1 MVESRHIIAVLTIII
16 LALVYGYAI
25 TPREYPI
32 TPQND
37 PIIGDWLHTSPGG
50 GYTYISI
57 NSSGEYDE
65 LSFSN
70 IGPYGYRSELAP
82 IHGNWTRQLNGTYNL
97 VHNNGFIQVL
107 NYSSSQDV
115 IFSENYEK
123 VIFSRFNSSANQ

>member
-1 MVESRHIIAVLTIII
+1 MVESGHIIAVLTIII
-16 LALVYGYAI
+16 LALVYGYATPHGYTI
-25 TPREYPI
+25 THH
-32 TPQND
+32 ND
-37 PIIGDWLHTSPGG
+37 PIIGDWLHTFPGG

-70 IGPYGYRSELAP
+70 IGPNGYRSELAP

-97 VHNNGFIQVL
+97 VHDNGFIQVL

-123 VIFSRFNSSANQ
+123 VTFSRFNSSANQ